1 MIGSWDSRSPVF
13 FSDIFHGENSHN
25 LAYGGDYEWTMTRL
39 RRHDYEVMRVGVVL
53 CLKKSTKMGDL
64 EVASDA
70 GQAAA
75 SLFMRLLAMRS
86 SKSQRARERCRPALF
101 KFIVWFNYDES
112 ICNCFFSRGLI
123 LNSVSV
129 CLIRSNLNAKKMVEK
144 ACVNGLQ
151 LNSSVTYNLEGGVQ
165 VDHVCV
171 CIVTCS
177 INS

>member
-1 MIGSWDSRSPVF
+1 MIGSWDLRSPVF

-86 SKSQRARERCRPALF
+86 SKSQRARAQRC
-101 KFIVWFNYDES
+101 VDQH
-112 ICNCFFSRGLI
+112 FFVVSCLRIHRGFDF
-123 LNSVSV
+123 
-129 CLIRSNLNAKKMVEK
+129 EF
-144 ACVNGLQ
+144 G
-151 LNSSVTYNLEGGVQ
+151 
-165 VDHVCV
+165 
-171 CIVTCS
+171 
-177 INS
+177 